1 MKCLSRIEIQEYLD
15 KEHEPGIMKA
25 ISSHLGECEACSK
38 LFREAAADKVLVNKF
53 IGHDNHIDDSAAIPE
68 FVPPVLYKKRTT
80 FYRFIPYLVAAS
92 LIGIILLF
100 STDMA
105 PKTEP
110 LPEAEIL
117 LYEFYDGQDL
127 NKMWHEKSQLI
138 ILQDENGNVIHSIIT
153 N

>member
-15 KEHEPGIMKA
+15 KEVEPGTMAA
-25 ISSHLGECEACSK
+25 ISSHIRECEACSK
-38 LFREAAADKVLVNKF
+38 LYSQAAADKEMVGKLIGQVNN
-53 IGHDNHIDDSAAIPE
+53 IEEPVIIPE

-92 LIGIILLF
+92 LIGLILLF
-100 STDMA
+100 RTD
-105 PKTEP
+105 KTRPIENYS
-110 LPEAEIL
+110 EAEIM

-138 ILQDENGNVIHSIIT
+138 ILQDEKWNVIHSIIT